1 MRATVLVVVLA
12 GALAVLAGAVI
23 ADRATPARVV
33 VALPNG
39 DRVDVT
45 DAQPLA
51 PEPRR
56 FP

>member
-1 MRATVLVVVLA
+1 MRAAVLVVVLA
-12 GALAVLAGAVI
+12 AALAVLTGAVI
-23 ADRATPARVV
+23 ADRATPARVIV
-33 VALPNG
+33 TLPNG

-45 DAQPLA
+45 GARPLA